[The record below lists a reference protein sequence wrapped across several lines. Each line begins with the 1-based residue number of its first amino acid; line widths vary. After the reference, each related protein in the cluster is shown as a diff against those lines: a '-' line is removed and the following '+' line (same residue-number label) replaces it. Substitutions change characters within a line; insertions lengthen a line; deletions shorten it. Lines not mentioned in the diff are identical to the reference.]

1 VAQRPQIETNESIQ
15 TAIRDTE
22 SELGGRGRVVLR
34 ASGTEPVVRV
44 MVEGEDEADVKRL
57 AGQLADSV
65 RQALG

>member
-1 VAQRPQIETNESIQ
+1 MAERPQIETNESIQ

-22 SELGGRGRVVLR
+22 SELGSRGRVVLR

-44 MVEGEDEADVKRL
+44 MVEGEDETDVKRL